1 MINRTLKMPLNER
14 NILQGGSDTPVSVAT
29 ISEPE
34 RSHHQELAANIRQ
47 PTNQATNHA
56 LTH

>member
-1 MINRTLKMPLNER
+1 MPLNER

-56 LTH
+56 PTH